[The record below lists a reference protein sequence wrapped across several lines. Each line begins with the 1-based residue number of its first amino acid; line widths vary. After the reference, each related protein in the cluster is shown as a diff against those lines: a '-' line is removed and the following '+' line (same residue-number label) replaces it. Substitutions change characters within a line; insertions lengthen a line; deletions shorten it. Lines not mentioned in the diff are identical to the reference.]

1 MANLDKGPNIND
13 AVRARIAETNDIS
26 ELVQIWRGLHNR
38 RQGYDTSI
46 NALAADK
53 LATIAGVDRNLIS
66 GMSDQ
71 EIVQASHGQSEKRK
85 IEELAKEQQGKINEF
100 ADDFSGSAKTF
111 REQLAQSLA
120 KNNQEAFELQ
130 NPYILE
136 DLNSRGLFRS
146 PTAVSGA
153 QTEAMKELEIGRQN
167 SLLQFDTNAFG
178 QEQDL
183 RGGGLSHL
191 IGGQMEGLNTALDA
205 RRTGLEMNYNQT
217 LAAQES
223 ALAKSLAK
231 RKQRGDLTNSL
242 IGAGGTIGSRFIG
255 SAFGQPF
262 AGG

>member
-1 MANLDKGPNIND
+1 MPPMIND
-13 AVRARIAETNDIS
+13 LIKEKAPDVNELTRQAIERGDIATLLS
-26 ELVQIWRGLHNR
+26 VWRGLNNR
-38 RQGYDTSI
+38 RSGYDT
-46 NALAADK
+46 ALNEVAGRK
-53 LATIAGVDRNLIS
+53 LADLVGVEYTLLT
-66 GMSDQ
+66 GMSDP
-71 EIVQASHGQSEKRK
+71 EIVQGAQGQSEKRK
-85 IEELAKEQQGKINEF
+85 IEELATQQQGKINEF
-100 ADDFSGSAKTF
+100 ADEFSGSAKTF

-146 PTAVSGA
+146 PTAVAGA
-153 QTEAMKELEIGRQN
+153 QTEALKELEIGRQN

-205 RRTGLEMNYNQT
+205 RRTGLEMAYNQSMS
-217 LAAQES
+217 AQES
-223 ALAKSLAK
+223 ALAKSLAR

-242 IGAGGTIGSRFIG
+242 IGAGGSIIGGMLS
-255 SAFGQPF
+255 QK
-262 AGG
+262 